1 MRSIVTFKPVG
12 RLGNFL
18 FEAASA
24 MAYSIAHDL
33 DWSVPKTTND
43 SYWNPL
49 YLPHLF
55 KPGLSELRKF
65 AAVRERTFGF
75 HAREFKLEWKTDV
88 AIILEG
94 YWQTEKY
101 FKRHRSRLLREF
113 AYPWKPC
120 EGLVSVHVRRGD
132 YLTIKKGAMFKHPPV
147 TSDWYRRQMAKFP
160 GGRFV
165 FFSDDINW
173 CRAEFAADKNVQFG
187 PDVVWGLNS
196 AWKAEELDL
205 IAGSW
210 CEHQICSASTFSWWQ
225 AWLNRNP
232 RKRVIMPEH
241 WITPGWSD
249 LDMSDVVPAEWER
262 AK

>member
-1 MRSIVTFKPVG
+1 MKSIATFKPVG

-24 MAYSIAHDL
+24 LAYAAENGL
-33 DWSVPKTTND
+33 DWSVPQATND
-43 SYWNPL
+43 AQWNPI
-49 YLPHLF
+49 YLRHLIH
-55 KPGLSELRKF
+55 PRLTDPAR
-65 AAVRERTFGF
+65 AAIVREKTFAW
-75 HAREFKLEWKTDV
+75 HKREFRPDWAEGHLV
-88 AIILEG
+88 VLEG
-94 YWQTEKY
+94 YWQTERY
-101 FKRHRSRLLREF
+101 FKRLRDRLLKAF
-113 AYPWKPC
+113 GYPWKPVG
-120 EGLVSVHVRRGD
+120 GLVSVHVRRGD
-132 YLTIKKGAMFKHPPV
+132 YLTIKRNGMLKHPPV
-147 TSDWYRRQMAKFP
+147 TAEWYRAQMAKFP
-160 GGRFV
+160 GAGFV

-173 CRAEFAADKNVQFG
+173 CRTEFAADKNVQFG

-196 AWKAEELDL
+196 SWKAEELDL

-249 LDMSDVVPAEWER
+249 LDMRDVVPKEWER
-262 AK
+262 A